1 MQFMERGFFTV
12 FQHFQHPST
21 LSSNADDNTPYLATK
36 SKDLAI
42 KGKEHYSE
50 FCFTGLTLTT

>member
-1 MQFMERGFFTV
+1 MERGFFTV
-12 FQHFQHPST
+12 FQHFQHLST
-21 LSSNADDNTPYLATK
+21 LFSNADDNTLYRATK

-42 KGKEHYSE
+42 KEKEHYSE

>member
-1 MQFMERGFFTV
+1 MERGFFTV
-12 FQHFQHPST
+12 FQHFQHLST

-42 KGKEHYSE
+42 KEKEHYSE